1 LKVLL
6 VSSTSLFSGTGRRV
20 ANFAEGLRELG
31 HSASVLVPP
40 EGKKES
46 THVARDNG
54 FLGRDNGWSREHFL
68 VRGANS
74 LITIPDRLGRV
85 LDDYDV
91 IHIFAT
97 ALPHQATLAICAR
110 LFNRSSKLVVDWDDM
125 WGFDVPRNNS
135 TSLISSWV
143 LRTLQ
148 YSTCSKSD
156 GLCVVSPALRDFA
169 ERIGISREK
178 TFVVPNACQI
188 DKITPGDKESS
199 RSLLNLD
206 DYPMVVVIGYPY
218 ANGVYT
224 NAFRLLFEALAE
236 VMKVLPHV
244 RLLMVGNRIVP
255 RSLEPS
261 YERIRNSLIQVGS
274 VPFSAITSYLRSA
287 DVLYFPMDPTVVNDY
302 YRWPIRFC
310 DYLASGRPIVSNAI
324 GAVRRVMT
332 EEDCAIVTKSN
343 PKEIAKGILR
353 VLQNKSL
360 ADKIGARAKETAEK
374 YSTARIARRA
384 EETYRSIFR
393 F

>member
-1 LKVLL
+1 
-6 VSSTSLFSGTGRRV
+6 
-20 ANFAEGLRELG
+20 
-31 HSASVLVPP
+31 
-40 EGKKES
+40 
-46 THVARDNG
+46 
-54 FLGRDNGWSREHFL
+54 
-68 VRGANS
+68 
-74 LITIPDRLGRV
+74 
-85 LDDYDV
+85 
-91 IHIFAT
+91 
-97 ALPHQATLAICAR
+97 
-110 LFNRSSKLVVDWDDM
+110 
-125 WGFDVPRNNS
+125 
-135 TSLISSWV
+135 
-143 LRTLQ
+143 
-148 YSTCSKSD
+148 
-156 GLCVVSPALRDFA
+156 
-169 ERIGISREK
+169 
-178 TFVVPNACQI
+178 
-188 DKITPGDKESS
+188 
-199 RSLLNLD
+199 
-206 DYPMVVVIGYPY
+206 
-218 ANGVYT
+218 
-224 NAFRLLFEALAE
+224 
-236 VMKVLPHV
+236 
-244 RLLMVGNRIVP
+244 MVGNRIVP